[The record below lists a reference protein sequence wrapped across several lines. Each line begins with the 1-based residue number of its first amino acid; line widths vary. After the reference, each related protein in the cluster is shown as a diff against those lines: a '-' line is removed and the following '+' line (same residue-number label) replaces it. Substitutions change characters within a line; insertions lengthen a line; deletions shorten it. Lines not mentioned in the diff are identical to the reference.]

1 MFPLAEIMMTF
12 TYKYLLLEN
21 MKLSSLLFASA
32 GYTTQF
38 FIFWAG
44 TQWHLWLRLFG
55 NIRWTGVG
63 ECRQSCKISF
73 AAIL

>member
-12 TYKYLLLEN
+12 TYKYVLLEN

-38 FIFWAG
+38 FIF
-44 TQWHLWLRLFG
+44 
-55 NIRWTGVG
+55 
-63 ECRQSCKISF
+63 
-73 AAIL
+73 